1 MSRKNDPISD
11 LKGGDRLYQL
21 FKKKLEKAPPT
32 NIISRKRPTNAMGMK
47 EELNKE
53 LELCITI
60 PLKGIK
66 GGVSIVYRSV
76 TVHLRFDYNKFDC
89 VCVARWNSR

>member
-1 MSRKNDPISD
+1 MSRKNDAISD
-11 LKGGDRLYQL
+11 LKGGDRLYML

-32 NIISRKRPTNAMGMK
+32 NIISRKRPPNAMGMK
-47 EELNKE
+47 EEVNNE
-53 LELCITI
+53 SELCITI

-76 TVHLRFDYNKFDC
+76 TEHLRFVINEFDC
-89 VCVARWNSR
+89 VCVARWYS

>member
-1 MSRKNDPISD
+1 MSRKSETFSD
-11 LKGGDRLYQL
+11 LKGGDRLYML

-32 NIISRKRPTNAMGMK
+32 NIIARKRPTNGMGMK

-66 GGVSIVYRSV
+66 GGVSIADRLV
-76 TVHLRFDYNKFDC
+76 TVH
-89 VCVARWNSR
+89 S

>member
-1 MSRKNDPISD
+1 
-11 LKGGDRLYQL
+11 
-21 FKKKLEKAPPT
+21 
-32 NIISRKRPTNAMGMK
+32 MGMK

-76 TVHLRFDYNKFDC
+76 TVHLRFDYNKFSSEIVSPFQFHVLGC
-89 VCVARWNSR
+89 VFQSSH